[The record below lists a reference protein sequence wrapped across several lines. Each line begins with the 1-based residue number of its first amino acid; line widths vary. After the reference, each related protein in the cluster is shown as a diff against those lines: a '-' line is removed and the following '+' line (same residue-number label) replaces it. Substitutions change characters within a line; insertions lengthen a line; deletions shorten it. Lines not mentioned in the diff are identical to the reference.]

1 MIVRLGT
8 SLVTAFVLYCLL
20 FDVTSIYFSV
30 TKSKNYEP
38 TPNPTGIGMVI
49 SAQPQNGVIST
60 SFTSQHEVQTTR
72 HISRIFSNFATKL
85 RNAFRKFRSTLRN
98 LFRKKEKVK
107 ALPIDQPSPQKIHHP
122 VEKGRLYPK
131 SWGGSL
137 ITDKEKEGLDYIET
151 MRKSYSI
158 GNGISAWLHNAT
170 STDLLRFLRA
180 RNGNAQEAFKNILT
194 HAKWRTTEYGA
205 DTILQENRFKGSAMN
220 REVFWLGISST
231 NCPTLV
237 VRTQAHD
244 GADYNEDPK
253 IFTR

>member
-20 FDVTSIYFSV
+20 FDVSSIYFSV
-30 TKSKNYEP
+30 TKSKNHEP

-49 SAQPQNGVIST
+49 SAQPQNGMTST
-60 SFTSQHEVQTTR
+60 PFTGHHEVQATR
-72 HISRIFSNFATKL
+72 QISRIFSNFATKL
-85 RNAFRKFRSTLRN
+85 RNVFRNFRSTFRN
-98 LFRKKEKVK
+98 LFRKREKIK
-107 ALPIDQPSPQKIHHP
+107 ALPIDQPAPQKMHRP
-122 VEKGRLYPK
+122 VEKGRLYPT
-131 SWGGSL
+131 SWGGSP

-151 MRKSYSI
+151 MRKSYTI
-158 GNGISAWLHNAT
+158 GNGISAWLHTAT

-205 DTILQENRFKGSAMN
+205 DTILQENRFKSSPMN

-231 NCPTLV
+231 DCPTLV

>member
-20 FDVTSIYFSV
+20 FDVSSIYFSV

-49 SAQPQNGVIST
+49 SAQPQNGMVST
-60 SFTSQHEVQTTR
+60 TFNIQHEVQETR
-72 HISRIFSNFATKL
+72 QISQIFSNFATKL
-85 RNAFRKFRSTLRN
+85 RNVFRNFRSTLRN
-98 LFRKKEKVK
+98 LFRKMEKVK
-107 ALPIDQPSPQKIHHP
+107 ALPIDQPAPQKTHRP
-122 VEKGRLYPK
+122 VEKGRLYPL
-131 SWGGSL
+131 SWGGSP
-137 ITDKEKEGLDYIET
+137 ITDKEKEGLDYIEST
-151 MRKSYSI
+151 RKSYSI
-158 GNGISAWLHNAT
+158 GSGISAWLHTAT

-194 HAKWRTTEYGA
+194 HAKWRTTENGA
-205 DTILQENRFKGSAMN
+205 DTILQENRFKNSAMN

-231 NCPTLV
+231 DCPTLV